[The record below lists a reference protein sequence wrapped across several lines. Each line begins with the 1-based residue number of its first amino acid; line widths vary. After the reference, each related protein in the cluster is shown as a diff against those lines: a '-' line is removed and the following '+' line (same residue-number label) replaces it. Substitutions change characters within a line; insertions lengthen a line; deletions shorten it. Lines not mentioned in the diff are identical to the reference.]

1 MIVKNSHYKGFCI
14 IENWSKNGYLFFSN
28 TINSILLLNEKDCR
42 VYIRALYYS
51 CCMWFWKNDFLKS
64 ISGDS
69 YFFENSVK
77 SKKNLTE
84 RKLEL
89 SAELMLFL
97 QFSMYFSPLPPQLR
111 SEVCDFSVWNFK
123 CRMQSLHFAHLLSIF
138 RHSVQNF

>member
-1 MIVKNSHYKGFCI
+1 MKVKNSHYKGFCI

-64 ISGDS
+64 ISGIAIFS
-69 YFFENSVK
+69 KILVK

-84 RKLEL
+84 RKKEL
-89 SAELMLFL
+89 SAVIMLFL
-97 QFSMYFSPLPPQLR
+97 QISMYFSPLPPQLR

-123 CRMQSLHFAHLLSIF
+123 CRMQSLHFAHILSIF